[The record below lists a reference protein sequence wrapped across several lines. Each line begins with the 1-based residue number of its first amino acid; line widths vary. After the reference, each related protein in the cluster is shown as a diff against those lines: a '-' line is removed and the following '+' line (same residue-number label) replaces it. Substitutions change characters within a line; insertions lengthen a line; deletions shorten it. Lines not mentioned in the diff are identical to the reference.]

1 MDIWGVEGVEAEAE
15 LLAAMV
21 PPAPTPGA
29 PSPPGTPPRTRR
41 VRLVREEG
49 RGVSS
54 QYGREGGVGG
64 LSPPRV
70 LVPALRRAFPSP
82 ALSLVDA
89 GDLLRAPPPPYLF
102 PYRSLYCMH
111 HIALWMQATFF
122 QRLGL
127 SPEDVGIKVRRRA
140 RAWQAL

>member
-1 MDIWGVEGVEAEAE
+1 MQATCFE
-15 LLAAMV
+15 
-21 PPAPTPGA
+21 P
-29 PSPPGTPPRTRR
+29 
-41 VRLVREEG
+41 
-49 RGVSS
+49 
-54 QYGREGGVGG
+54 
-64 LSPPRV
+64 
-70 LVPALRRAFPSP
+70 
-82 ALSLVDA
+82 
-89 GDLLRAPPPPYLF
+89 PPPPYLF